1 MIGRSLQTIARSN
14 LKAGVRAA
22 KKAVKASAKQVLK
35 APARAP
41 RAPAARAP
49 APRAPAPRAPA
60 PRAPAP
66 RAPAPRAAS
75 RPAAMLAG
83 AVGAV
88 PGAGGARRFALYRP
102 PGVKSGERLPLLV
115 MLHGCTQDAAGFA
128 RCTAMN
134 RLALRERCLVLYPEQ
149 DRLSNAQGCWN
160 WFDTR
165 HRRAAGEASSIL
177 RAIDQVIAQHPV
189 DPRRVVVA
197 GLSAGASM
205 AALLALQHP
214 DRFCAVMMHS
224 GVAPGGAD
232 SMLSALRVM
241 RGGRPAA
248 RPAAQVLQLAAAAAR
263 AGTPWPPLLVLQGS
277 ADTLVSPGNGRAA
290 AQLWATAADAK
301 AGPPRTVQRGQRYP
315 MTVTDSRSA
324 DGRTAVTSIEIAGL
338 GHAWS
343 GGAAGQPFSDP
354 QGPDA
359 SRQLWAFAQRQFPA
373 PARRRG

>member
-1 MIGRSLQTIARSN
+1 MSQRNPLAAWTRLLGRSLQTIARSN

-22 KKAVKASAKQVLK
+22 KKGVRASAKQALK
-35 APARAP
+35 APART
-41 RAPAARAP
+41 
-49 APRAPAPRAPA
+49 
-60 PRAPAP
+60 
-66 RAPAPRAAS
+66 PRAAA
-75 RPAAMLAG
+75 RPPVARVRDAPTGMAVG

-102 PGVKSGERLPLLV
+102 PGIARSERLPLLV

-165 HRRAAGEASSIL
+165 HGRAAGEAASIL
-177 RAIDQVIAQHPV
+177 RMIDQVVAQHPV
-189 DPRRVVVA
+189 DPRRVVLA
-197 GLSAGASM
+197 GLSAGASL
-205 AALLALQHP
+205 AALLAMQHP
-214 DRFCAVMMHS
+214 ARFCAVMMHS
-224 GVAPGGAD
+224 GVPPGAAD

-248 RPAAQVLQLAAAAAR
+248 GPAAQVQQLAKAAAL
-263 AGTPWPPLLVLQGS
+263 AGAPWPPLLVVHGS
-277 ADTLVSPGNGRAA
+277 ADTLVSPGNGAAA

-301 AGPPRTVQRGQRYP
+301 AGPARSVQRGQRYP

-324 DGRTAVTSIEIAGL
+324 DGRTAVTRIEVAGL

-343 GGAAGQPFSDP
+343 GGAAGQPFSDAK
-354 QGPDA
+354 GPDA
-359 SRQLWAFAQRQFPA
+359 SRLLWAFAQRQFRA
-373 PARRRG
+373 KAQR